1 MERRRTIFFGCL
13 FVLACTLLPSVTV
26 GQQAPPSPPVS
37 ETVLRV
43 NTRLVLVDA
52 VVVDKAG
59 KPVTNLTAED
69 FAVLEDGK
77 AQKVSVFSLHQP
89 VQRKTQPP
97 ILEPHVTT
105 NRPEAMQMEGTV
117 AVLLLDGLN
126 TPPQNQVYVRQQML
140 KFLAQHFD
148 PSYKIAVLALTN
160 KLIVL
165 QDFTS
170 DPMLLKAALDRY
182 TAQTPAVART
192 GGETTLDPTQLTQP
206 IINVPAQANT
216 SGASGAAAS
225 DPGLPGSAGG
235 ANSSFAED
243 IAYMMRRFE
252 KETQNYNTDVRVSVT
267 LAALQNIARYMSGQ
281 RGRKVLLWFSA
292 GFPISISGDS
302 PEDMET
308 SREYSDQIRRATNL
322 LNEAHVAIY
331 AIDAHGLFTGS
342 MSDPGNSGLNERGQL
357 FLGIDA
363 NRAMA
368 KETFARASTEDAL
381 ERAAVDTGGKY
392 FHDRNDIDQAINL
405 SLQESASYYMLGYYP
420 SQKKWDGK
428 FRQIRVSVRRPGV
441 QVQHRHGYF
450 AVDPQSWRKEG
461 HDKDLSTA
469 LAPGTLPSTEVL
481 FMARAL
487 PPAYNADVK
496 VEFVVDPATIL
507 FQTKVA
513 ESGALPGAKI
523 SADEP
528 AENQQYCSLNFEVE
542 AFTPEGKLVKA
553 EVQNAEAHLRPQTFE
568 RVQKQGLP
576 MQVPIKLPAGRYK
589 LRLGVRDNLTG
600 QFGTAE
606 LPIEVGAGSQQT
618 VGNK

>member
-1 MERRRTIFFGCL
+1 LPPLFIGLAPTLSTEDIAVNNTKTIFSRCL
-13 FVLACTLLPSVTV
+13 LALACTMLPAMSAS
-26 GQQAPPSPPVS
+26 QNAPQSPSTS

-43 NTRLVLVDA
+43 TTRLVLVDA

-59 KPVTNLTAED
+59 KPITNLSEKD
-69 FAVLEDGK
+69 FTVLEDGK
-77 AQKVSVFSLHQP
+77 PQNIAAFSAHQP
-89 VQRKTQPP
+89 DAPKSQPP
-97 ILEPHVTT
+97 LLQPHVAT

-126 TPPQNQVYVRQQML
+126 TPPQNQVHVRQQML
-140 KFLAQHFD
+140 KFLAKHFD

-160 KLIVL
+160 KLVVL

-192 GGETTLDPTQLTQP
+192 GGETNMDSSQLTQP
-206 IINVPAQANT
+206 IINVPAQAT
-216 SGASGAAAS
+216 GATGATAS
-225 DPGLPGSAGG
+225 DPGLPGTAGG

-252 KETQNYNTDVRVSVT
+252 KDAQNFNTDVRVSVT

-292 GFPISISGDS
+292 GFPISISGDE
-302 PEDMET
+302 PDNMET
-308 SREYSDQIRRATNL
+308 AREYSDQIRRATNL

-331 AIDAHGLFTGS
+331 AIDAHSLLPGS
-342 MSDPGNSGLNERGQL
+342 MSDPSNSGLNDRGQL

-392 FHDRNDIDQAINL
+392 FRDRNDIDQAINL
-405 SLQESASYYMLGYYP
+405 SLQESGSYYMLGYYP
-420 SQKKWDGK
+420 SQKKWDGR
-428 FRQIRVSVRRPGV
+428 FRKIKVSVDRPGI
-441 QVQHRHGYF
+441 QVQYRQGYF
-450 AVDPQSWRKEG
+450 AVDPENWRSQG
-461 HDKDLSTA
+461 HDKDLSAA
-469 LAPGTLPSTEVL
+469 LAPGILPSTEVL

-487 PPAYNADVK
+487 PPARNAEVN
-496 VEFVVDPATIL
+496 VEFVVDPTTIV
-507 FQTKVA
+507 FQTA
-513 ESGALPGAKI
+513 E
-523 SADEP
+523 
-528 AENQQYCSLNFEVE
+528 ENHRYCSLHFEVQ
-542 AFTPEGKLVKA
+542 AFTPEGKWVKG
-553 EVQNAEAHLRPQTFE
+553 EGQTAEAPLLPQTFE
-568 RVQKQGLP
+568 RVQKTGVP
-576 MQVPIKLPAGRYK
+576 MHVPIKLPVGRYK

-600 QFGTAE
+600 RFGTAE
-606 LPIEVGAGSQQT
+606 LPIDVGADSLH
-618 VGNK
+618 